1 MLHRPASM
9 YSQPESVKETETGTE
24 VLSAAVDLNMSSQQQ
39 QQESKKGN
47 AKLPGLGD
55 FQVEKTTANSSVERK
70 YTYFDLFRY
79 STCGERC
86 LLVFSMIVATIASV
100 FVPYFILIYGEFTSL
115 LIDRS
120 VGEGTSS
127 PAFFLS
133 LFGGGKRLTNASKAE
148 NSQAI
153 IDDSIA
159 FGIGSLVGSVI
170 MFILIVIAIDVSNRV
185 ALNQI
190 NRIRKLFLEAILRQD
205 MSWYDTSSGT
215 NFASKMT
222 EDLDKIKEGIGEK
235 VAIVT
240 FLIMT
245 FVMGVVASFIYG
257 WKLTL
262 VVLSCSPFIILS
274 TAMVAKI
281 QSSLAEK
288 ELKAYSDAG
297 GVAEEVFSG
306 IRTVLAFS
314 GESKENERFSKLLV
328 PAEVTGRKKGLYS
341 GIGAGVM
348 WLIIYGCMAI
358 AIWYGVSLI
367 LDGRGMEEP
376 QYTPAVLIIVLF
388 AIIMGAQN
396 LGFSTPHVDSFA
408 VALGA
413 ARNLFRI
420 IDRESDVDPMSEV
433 GNKPDSITGR
443 LRFEDIHFR
452 YPSRPDI
459 EILKGLT
466 VDVEPGQTVAFV
478 GASGC
483 GKSTVIQLMQRFY
496 DPEQG
501 HVKLDGRDLRTLNVA
516 WLRSQIGV
524 VGQEPVLFATTI
536 GENIRY
542 GNPQATQ
549 QDIERAARNANCH
562 EFISK
567 LPKGYDTKVGERG
580 AQMSGGQ
587 KQRIAIAR
595 ALVRNPK
602 ILLLDEATS
611 ALDPTSEKRVQ
622 DALELASQGPTTLVV
637 AHRLSTVTNAD
648 KIVFVKDGVV
658 AEQGTHDEL
667 MDRGGLYCEL
677 VNITKRKEATEGAD
691 EDKDAAG
698 KLALKKQQFMDSQQ
712 EEDDEEDD
720 EEDEE
725 DDDNAAAGATNNS
738 KDDVFNVSARGK
750 RRSQRRKKKKIE
762 EPKITFM
769 QLMKLNAPEWR
780 YIVWGCIAAAMHG
793 VTFPLWG
800 LFFGDFFGILS
811 NGDAN
816 VVRHEG
822 NNISYIFI
830 GIGLMAGLGTMLQSY
845 MFTTAGVKMTT
856 RLRKTAFKTIM
867 SQEVAFFDDEKNSV
881 GALCARLAGD
891 CSNVQG
897 ATGARVGIMLQ
908 AVVTLAVGMLIGF
921 LYSWQQTLLTIVT
934 LPFLTLSVYL
944 EGRFIAKNVQSAK
957 AAIEDAS
964 QVAVEAIANIRT
976 VNGLGLEKQVLERYT
991 LQIDQVDIACR
1002 RKVRFRGAVFALGQ
1016 VAPFVAYG
1024 ISLYYGGTLIAS
1036 GVLPYEDVIKVAEAL
1051 IFGSWMLGQALA
1063 YAPNVNDAIISAGR
1077 LLKLFEQLPTQSNPP
1092 LNPYNTADKSEGDIV
1107 YENVCFE
1114 YPTRKDTPILH
1125 SLNLTI
1131 KKNTT
1136 VALVGP
1142 SGSGKSTCIQLLLRY
1157 YDPVSGSVNLS
1168 GVPSTEF
1175 PLDTIR
1181 SKLGLVS
1188 QEPVLFDRT
1197 IAENIAYGNNFR
1209 DDVPMQEIIE
1219 AAKKANIHNFVSS
1232 LPQGYD
1238 TRLGK
1243 TSQLSGG
1250 QKQRIAIARAL
1261 VRNPKILILDEAT
1274 SALDLESEK
1283 VVQQALDEARAGRTC
1298 VTIAHRLSTV
1308 RDADLICVLKKGI
1321 VVEQGTH
1328 DHLMALN
1335 GIYANL
1341 YMMQQVAG

>member
-1 MLHRPASM
+1 
-9 YSQPESVKETETGTE
+9 
-24 VLSAAVDLNMSSQQQ
+24 MSSQQDSRTV
-39 QQESKKGN
+39 SKKPN
-47 AKLPGLGD
+47 TNTKLPGLGD
-55 FQVEKTTANSSVERK
+55 FQVQKTSGEVTAKPERN

-79 STCGERC
+79 STCGERF
-86 LLVFSMIVATIASV
+86 LLGLSIIVATLASV
-100 FVPYFILIYGEFTSL
+100 FIPYFILIYGEYTSL
-115 LIDRS
+115 LIDRT

-127 PAFFLS
+127 PTFFLA
-133 LFGGGKRLTNASKAE
+133 LFGGGQRLTNASREE
-148 NSQAI
+148 NNQAI
-153 IDDSIA
+153 RDDSVA

-170 MFILIVIAIDVSNRV
+170 MFILILIAIDVSNRV

-222 EDLDKIKEGIGEK
+222 EDLDKVKEGIGEK

-245 FVMGVVASFIYG
+245 FVMGIVASFIYG

-262 VVLSCSPFIILS
+262 VVLTCSPFIMIS

-314 GESKENERFSKLLV
+314 GENKENERFAKLLV

-348 WLIIYGCMAI
+348 WLIIYCCMAI

-367 LDGRGMEEP
+367 LDDRGQEER
-376 QYTPAVLIIVLF
+376 QYTPAVLVIVLF

-396 LGFSTPHVDSFA
+396 LGFSSPHVDSFG

-420 IDRESDVDPMSEV
+420 IDRESEIDPMSEM
-433 GNKPDSITGR
+433 GNKPQSITGR

-452 YPSRPDI
+452 YPSRPDV

-501 HVKLDGRDLRTLNVA
+501 NVKLDGRDLKTLNVA

-542 GNPQATQ
+542 GNPKATQ

-667 MDRGGLYCEL
+667 MDKGGLYCEL
-677 VNITKRKEATEGAD
+677 VNITKRKEATEGAE
-691 EDKDAAG
+691 EDKDLAG
-698 KLALKKQQFMDSQQ
+698 KLALSKRREQDFMNSQED
-712 EEDDEEDD
+712 EEDETDD
-720 EEDEE
+720 EEDEDE
-725 DDDNAAAGATNNS
+725 GGVDNGAVNIS
-738 KDDVFNVSARGK
+738 KDDVFSVSSRGK
-750 RRSQRRKKKKIE
+750 RRSQRRKKKKVE
-762 EPKITFM
+762 EPKISFV

-811 NGDAN
+811 NGDPD

-867 SQEVAFFDDEKNSV
+867 SQEIAFFDDDKNSV

-921 LYSWQQTLLTIVT
+921 VFSWQQTLLTIIT
-934 LPFLTLSVYL
+934 LPFLCLSVYL
-944 EGRFIAKNVQSAK
+944 EGRFIAKSVQWAK
-957 AAIEDAS
+957 SAIEDAS

-976 VNGLGLEKQVLERYT
+976 VNGLGLEKQVIERYT
-991 LQIDQVDIACR
+991 LQIDQVDLACR
-1002 RKVRFRGAVFALGQ
+1002 RKVRFRGLVFALGQ
-1016 VAPFVAYG
+1016 TAPFLAYG
-1024 ISLYYGGTLIAS
+1024 VSLYYGGMLIANE
-1036 GVLPYEDVIKVAEAL
+1036 GLPYEDVIKVAEAL

-1168 GVPSTEF
+1168 GVPSTDF

-1232 LPQGYD
+1232 LPQGYE

>member
-1 MLHRPASM
+1 MPSEEH
-9 YSQPESVKETETGTE
+9 
-24 VLSAAVDLNMSSQQQ
+24 
-39 QQESKKGN
+39 SKKGSS
-47 AKLPGLGD
+47 KLPGLAD
-55 FQVEKTTANSSVERK
+55 FQVQKATQVDRK

-79 STCGERC
+79 STCGERF
-86 LLVFSMIVATIASV
+86 LLALSMIVATLASV
-100 FVPYFILIYGEFTSL
+100 FIPYFIVIYGEFTSL
-115 LIDRS
+115 LIDRT
-120 VGEGTSS
+120 VGEGSSS
-127 PAFFLS
+127 PTFILA
-133 LFGGGKRLTNASKAE
+133 LFGGGQRLTNASKEE
-148 NSQAI
+148 NNQAI

-159 FGIGSLVGSVI
+159 FGVGSLVGSVI
-170 MFILIVIAIDVSNRV
+170 MFILIIIAIDVSNRV

-222 EDLDKIKEGIGEK
+222 EDLDKVKEGIGEK

-245 FVMGVVASFIYG
+245 FIMGIVASFIYG

-262 VVLSCSPFIILS
+262 VVLSCSPFIMVA

-288 ELKAYSDAG
+288 ELKAYSEAG

-314 GESKENERFSKLLV
+314 GEAKENDRFAKRLI

-348 WLIIYGCMAI
+348 WLLIYCCMAI
-358 AIWYGVSLI
+358 AIWYGVDLI
-367 LDGRGMEEP
+367 LDDRGLDDR
-376 QYTPAVLIIVLF
+376 QYTPAVLVIVLF

-396 LGFSTPHVDSFA
+396 LGFSSPHVDSFA

-420 IDRESDVDPMSEV
+420 IDRESQIDPMSEV
-433 GNKPDSITGR
+433 GSKPDSITGR

-501 HVKLDGRDLRTLNVA
+501 QVRLDGRDLRSLNVA
-516 WLRSQIGV
+516 WLRAQIGV

-667 MDRGGLYCEL
+667 MDRGGLYYEL

-691 EDKDAAG
+691 DG
-698 KLALKKQQFMDSQQ
+698 KLALSKRNEQDIVNAQ
-712 EEDDEEDD
+712 DDVTD
-720 EEDEE
+720 E
-725 DDDNAAAGATNNS
+725 DDDEDEDEDFDGDDDGVNPAYTPSGS
-738 KDDVFNVSARGK
+738 KDDVFSVSSRGK
-750 RRSQRRKKKKIE
+750 RRSQRRKKKTKVK
-762 EPKITFM
+762 EPTITFM

-811 NGDAN
+811 HGDAD

-845 MFTTAGVKMTT
+845 LFTTAGVKMTS
-856 RLRKTAFKTIM
+856 RLRQTAFKTIM
-867 SQEVAFFDDEKNSV
+867 SQEIAFFDDDKNSV

-908 AVVTLAVGMLIGF
+908 AVVTLAVGMIVGF
-921 LYSWQQTLLTIVT
+921 VFSWQQTLLTIVT
-934 LPFLTLSVYL
+934 LPFLCLSVYL
-944 EGRFIAKNVQSAK
+944 EGRFIAKSVQWAK

-964 QVAVEAIANIRT
+964 QVAVEAISNIRT
-976 VNGLGLEKQVLERYT
+976 VNGLGLEQQVLERYT
-991 LQIDQVDIACR
+991 EQIDQVDLACR
-1002 RKVRFRGAVFALGQ
+1002 KKVRFRGLVFALGQ
-1016 VAPFVAYG
+1016 TAPFIAYG
-1024 ISLYYGGTLIAS
+1024 VSLYYGGMLIAND
-1036 GVLPYEDVIKVAEAL
+1036 GLPYEDVIKVAEAL

-1077 LLKLFEQLPTQSNPP
+1077 LLKLFEKTPTQSNPP

-1107 YENVCFE
+1107 YENVSFE

-1168 GVPSTEF
+1168 GVPSTDF

-1308 RDADLICVLKKGI
+1308 RDADLICVLKKGV

-1341 YMMQQVAG
+1341 YMMQQIAG

>member
-1 MLHRPASM
+1 MSK
-9 YSQPESVKETETGTE
+9 QTE
-24 VLSAAVDLNMSSQQQ
+24 VPK
-39 QQESKKGN
+39 ESKKQRQT
-47 AKLPGLGD
+47 KLPDLGD
-55 FQVEKTTANSSVERK
+55 FQVQKKTGDATAEPDKK
-70 YTYFDLFRY
+70 YNYFNLFRY
-79 STCGERC
+79 STVGERF
-86 LLVFSMIVATIASV
+86 LLALSMIVATLASV
-100 FVPYFILIYGEFTSL
+100 FIPYFILIYGEFTSL
-115 LIDRS
+115 LIDRN
-120 VGEGTSS
+120 VREGTSS
-127 PAFFLS
+127 PTFILA
-133 LFGGGKRLTNASKAE
+133 LFGGGRRLTNPGVEE
-148 NSQAI
+148 NRQAI
-153 IDDSIA
+153 IDDAVA

-170 MFILIVIAIDVSNRV
+170 MLMLIIIAIDVSNRV

-205 MSWYDTSSGT
+205 MSWYDTTSGT

-222 EDLDKIKEGIGEK
+222 EDLDKVKEGIGEK

-245 FVMGVVASFIYG
+245 FVMGIVASFIYG

-262 VVLSCSPFIILS
+262 VVLTCCPFIVLS

-297 GVAEEVFSG
+297 SVAEEVFSG

-314 GESKENERFSKLLV
+314 GERKENERFGKLLV

-348 WLIIYGCMAI
+348 WLLIYGCMAI
-358 AIWYGVSLI
+358 AIWYGVNLI
-367 LDGRGMEEP
+367 LDERD
-376 QYTPAVLIIVLF
+376 QVDRHYTPAVLVIVLF
-388 AIIMGAQN
+388 AVIMGAQN
-396 LGFSTPHVDSFA
+396 LGFSSPHVDSFGIA
-408 VALGA
+408 VGA

-420 IDRESDVDPMSEV
+420 IDRKSEIDPMVEH
-433 GNKPDSITGR
+433 GLKPNGIAGR

-452 YPSRPDI
+452 YPSRPDVQ
-459 EILKGLT
+459 ILNGLT

-501 HVKLDGRDLRTLNVA
+501 SVKLDGHDLRTLNVA
-516 WLRSQIGV
+516 WLRAQIGV

-536 GENIRY
+536 GENIRF
-542 GNPQATQ
+542 GNPLATQ
-549 QDIERAARNANCH
+549 SEIERAARNANCH

-595 ALVRNPK
+595 ALVRNPQ

-648 KIVFVKDGVV
+648 KIVFVKDGRV

-667 MDRGGLYCEL
+667 MDKGGLYCEL
-677 VNITKRKEATEGAD
+677 VNITRRKEASEGAD
-691 EDKDAAG
+691 LDEKDSASG
-698 KLALKKQQFMDSQQ
+698 MVKVPLSKHR
-712 EEDDEEDD
+712 EDDILDDDDDGVDDDDD
-720 EEDEE
+720 EDGDEDIDETV
-725 DDDNAAAGATNNS
+725 APTSNS
-738 KDDVFNVSARGK
+738 KEDGFSVSSRSK
-750 RRSQRRKKKKIE
+750 RRSQRRKKKKKLD
-762 EPKITFM
+762 EPKVSFM

-780 YIVWGCIAAAMHG
+780 YMLWGCVAAAMHG
-793 VTFPLWG
+793 TTFPLWG
-800 LFFGDFFGILS
+800 LFFGDFFGIL
-811 NGDAN
+811 GYADEDL
-816 VVRHEG
+816 VRKRG
-822 NNISYIFI
+822 NDISFIFL
-830 GIGLMAGLGTMLQSY
+830 GIGVMAGVGTMLQSY

-867 SQEVAFFDDEKNSV
+867 SQEVAFFDDERNSV

-908 AVVTLAVGMLIGF
+908 AVVTLAVGMIIGF
-921 LYSWQQTLLTIVT
+921 IYSWQQTLLTLVT
-934 LPFLTLSVYL
+934 LPFLCLSVYL
-944 EGRFIAKNVQSAK
+944 EGRFIAKNVQWAK
-957 AAIEDAS
+957 MAIEEAS

-976 VNGLGLEKQVLERYT
+976 VNGLGLEQMVLERYIS
-991 LQIDQVDIACR
+991 QIDQVDIASR
-1002 RKVRFRGAVFALGQ
+1002 RKVRFRGLVFALGQ
-1016 VAPFVAYG
+1016 AAPFLAYG
-1024 ISLYYGGTLIAS
+1024 VSLYYGGLLFAD
-1036 GVLPYEDVIKVAEAL
+1036 GLLPYEDIIKVAEAL

-1077 LLKLFEQLPTQSNPP
+1077 LMKLFEQVPKQSNPP
-1092 LNPYNTADKSEGDIV
+1092 LNPYNTAEKSEGDIV

-1125 SLNLTI
+1125 SLNLCI

-1168 GVPSTEF
+1168 GVPSTDF
-1175 PLDTIR
+1175 PLDTLR

-1219 AAKKANIHNFVSS
+1219 AAKKANIHNFISS
-1232 LPQGYD
+1232 LPQGYE

-1250 QKQRIAIARAL
+1250 QKQRVAIARAL

-1328 DHLMALN
+1328 DHLMGLN

>member
-1 MLHRPASM
+1 MPSEEH
-9 YSQPESVKETETGTE
+9 
-24 VLSAAVDLNMSSQQQ
+24 
-39 QQESKKGN
+39 SKKGS

-55 FQVEKTTANSSVERK
+55 FQVQKATDANTQAERK
-70 YTYFDLFRY
+70 YTDFDLFRY
-79 STCGERC
+79 STCGERF
-86 LLVFSMIVATIASV
+86 LLALSMIVATLASI
-100 FVPYFILIYGEFTSL
+100 FIPYFILIYGEFTSL
-115 LIDRS
+115 LIDRT

-127 PAFFLS
+127 PTFILA
-133 LFGGGKRLTNASKAE
+133 LFGGGQRLTDASEEE
-148 NSQAI
+148 NKQAI

-170 MFILIVIAIDVSNRV
+170 MFILIIIAIDVSNRV

-222 EDLDKIKEGIGEK
+222 EDLDKVKEGIGEK

-245 FVMGVVASFIYG
+245 FVMGVIASFIYG

-262 VVLSCSPFIILS
+262 VVLSCSPFIMVA

-314 GESKENERFSKLLV
+314 GERKENERFAKLLV
-328 PAEVTGRKKGLYS
+328 PAEVTGTKKGLYS

-348 WLIIYGCMAI
+348 WLLIYICMAI
-358 AIWYGVSLI
+358 AIWYGVDLI
-367 LDGRGMEEP
+367 LDDRDLDDR
-376 QYTPAVLIIVLF
+376 QYTPAVLVIVLF

-396 LGFSTPHVDSFA
+396 LGFSSPHVDSFG

-413 ARNLFRI
+413 ARNLFKI
-420 IDRESDVDPMSEV
+420 IDRVSEIDPMSDI
-433 GNKPDSITGR
+433 GSKPDSITGR

-501 HVKLDGRDLRTLNVA
+501 QVKLDGRDLRSLNVA

-667 MDRGGLYCEL
+667 MDKGGLYCEL

-691 EDKDAAG
+691 EDGAAG
-698 KLALKKQQFMDSQQ
+698 KLALSKRNEQDIVNAQDD
-712 EEDDEEDD
+712 ETDEDGDEDDE
-720 EEDEE
+720 
-725 DDDNAAAGATNNS
+725 DDDGVNPAYTASDS
-738 KDDVFNVSARGK
+738 KDDVFSVSSRGK
-750 RRSQRRKKKKIE
+750 RRSQRRKKKNKVE
-762 EPKITFM
+762 EPTITFM

-793 VTFPLWG
+793 ITFPLWG

-811 NGDAN
+811 NGDPD

-845 MFTTAGVKMTT
+845 LFTTAGVKMTS
-856 RLRKTAFKTIM
+856 RLRQTAFKTIM
-867 SQEVAFFDDEKNSV
+867 SQEIAFFDDDKNSV

-908 AVVTLAVGMLIGF
+908 AVVTLLVGMIVGF
-921 LYSWQQTLLTIVT
+921 VFSWQQTLLTIVT
-934 LPFLTLSVYL
+934 LPFLCLSVYL
-944 EGRFIAKNVQSAK
+944 EGRFIAKSVQWSK
-957 AAIEDAS
+957 KAIEDAS
-964 QVAVEAIANIRT
+964 QVAVEAISNIRT
-976 VNGLGLEKQVLERYT
+976 VNGLGLEEQVLERYT
-991 LQIDQVDIACR
+991 KQIDQVDLACR
-1002 RKVRFRGAVFALGQ
+1002 KKVRFRGLVFALGQ
-1016 VAPFVAYG
+1016 TAPFLAYG
-1024 ISLYYGGTLIAS
+1024 VSLYYGGMLIAND
-1036 GVLPYEDVIKVAEAL
+1036 GLPYEDVIKVAEAL

-1077 LLKLFEQLPTQSNPP
+1077 LMKLFEKTPTQSNPP
-1092 LNPYNTADKSEGDIV
+1092 LNPYNTAEKSEGDIV
-1107 YENVCFE
+1107 YENVKFE

-1125 SLNLTI
+1125 GLNLTI

-1168 GVPSTEF
+1168 GVPSTDF

-1219 AAKKANIHNFVSS
+1219 AARKANIHNFVSS
-1232 LPQGYD
+1232 LPQGYE

-1308 RDADLICVLKKGI
+1308 RDADLICVLKRGV

-1341 YMMQQVAG
+1341 YMMQQVAS

>member
-1 MLHRPASM
+1 MPSEEH
-9 YSQPESVKETETGTE
+9 
-24 VLSAAVDLNMSSQQQ
+24 
-39 QQESKKGN
+39 SKKVS

-55 FQVEKTTANSSVERK
+55 FQVQKATDANTQAERK

-79 STCGERC
+79 STCGERF
-86 LLVFSMIVATIASV
+86 LLALSMIVATLASI
-100 FVPYFILIYGEFTSL
+100 FIPYFILIYGEFTSL
-115 LIDRS
+115 LIDRT
-120 VGEGTSS
+120 VGKGTSS
-127 PAFFLS
+127 PTFILA
-133 LFGGGKRLTNASKAE
+133 LFGGGQRLTDASEEE
-148 NSQAI
+148 NKQAI

-170 MFILIVIAIDVSNRV
+170 MFILIIIAIDVSNRV

-222 EDLDKIKEGIGEK
+222 EDLDKVKEGIGEK

-245 FVMGVVASFIYG
+245 FVMGVIASFIYG

-262 VVLSCSPFIILS
+262 VVLSCSPFIMVA

-314 GESKENERFSKLLV
+314 GERKENERFAKLLV
-328 PAEVTGRKKGLYS
+328 PAEVTGTKKGLYS

-348 WLIIYGCMAI
+348 WLLIYICMAI
-358 AIWYGVSLI
+358 AIWYGVDLI
-367 LDGRGMEEP
+367 LDDRDLDDR
-376 QYTPAVLIIVLF
+376 QYTPAVLVIVLF

-396 LGFSTPHVDSFA
+396 LGFSSPHVDSFG

-413 ARNLFRI
+413 ARNLFKI
-420 IDRESDVDPMSEV
+420 IDRVSEIDPMSDV
-433 GNKPDSITGR
+433 GSKPDSITGR

-501 HVKLDGRDLRTLNVA
+501 QVKLDGRDLRSLNVA

-667 MDRGGLYCEL
+667 MDKGGLYCEL

-691 EDKDAAG
+691 EDGAAG
-698 KLALKKQQFMDSQQ
+698 KLALSKRNEQDIVNVQDD
-712 EEDDEEDD
+712 ETDEDGDEDDE
-720 EEDEE
+720 
-725 DDDNAAAGATNNS
+725 DDDGVNPAYTASDS
-738 KDDVFNVSARGK
+738 KDDVFSVSSRGK
-750 RRSQRRKKKKIE
+750 RRSQRRKKKNKVE
-762 EPKITFM
+762 EPTITFM

-793 VTFPLWG
+793 ITFPLWG

-811 NGDAN
+811 NGDPD

-845 MFTTAGVKMTT
+845 LFTTAGVKMTS
-856 RLRKTAFKTIM
+856 RLRQTAFKTIM
-867 SQEVAFFDDEKNSV
+867 SQEIAFFDDDKNSV

-908 AVVTLAVGMLIGF
+908 AVVTLLVGMIVGF
-921 LYSWQQTLLTIVT
+921 VFSWQQTLLTIVT
-934 LPFLTLSVYL
+934 LPFLCLSVYL
-944 EGRFIAKNVQSAK
+944 EGRFIAKSVQWSK
-957 AAIEDAS
+957 KAIEDAS
-964 QVAVEAIANIRT
+964 QVAVEAISNIRT
-976 VNGLGLEKQVLERYT
+976 VNGLGLEEQVLERYT
-991 LQIDQVDIACR
+991 KQIDQVDLACR
-1002 RKVRFRGAVFALGQ
+1002 KKVRFRGLVFALGQ
-1016 VAPFVAYG
+1016 TAPFLAYG
-1024 ISLYYGGTLIAS
+1024 VSLYYGGMLIAND
-1036 GVLPYEDVIKVAEAL
+1036 GLPYEDVIKVAEAL

-1077 LLKLFEQLPTQSNPP
+1077 LMKLFEKTPTQSNPP
-1092 LNPYNTADKSEGDIV
+1092 LNPYNTAEKSEGDIV
-1107 YENVCFE
+1107 YENVKFE

-1125 SLNLTI
+1125 GLNLTI

-1157 YDPVSGSVNLS
+1157 YDPISGSVNLS
-1168 GVPSTEF
+1168 GVPSTDF

-1232 LPQGYD
+1232 LPQGYE

-1308 RDADLICVLKKGI
+1308 RDADLICVLKRGV

-1341 YMMQQVAG
+1341 YMMQQVAS

>member
-1 MLHRPASM
+1 MPSEEH
-9 YSQPESVKETETGTE
+9 
-24 VLSAAVDLNMSSQQQ
+24 
-39 QQESKKGN
+39 SKKGS

-55 FQVEKTTANSSVERK
+55 FQVQKATDANTQAERK

-79 STCGERC
+79 STCGERF
-86 LLVFSMIVATIASV
+86 LLALSMIVATLASI
-100 FVPYFILIYGEFTSL
+100 FIPYFILIYGEFTSL
-115 LIDRS
+115 LIDRT

-127 PAFFLS
+127 PTFILA
-133 LFGGGKRLTNASKAE
+133 LFGGGQRLTDASEEE
-148 NSQAI
+148 NKQAI

-170 MFILIVIAIDVSNRV
+170 MFILIIIAIDVSNRV

-222 EDLDKIKEGIGEK
+222 EDLDKVKEGIGEK

-245 FVMGVVASFIYG
+245 FVMGVIASFIYG

-262 VVLSCSPFIILS
+262 VVLSCSPFIMVA

-314 GESKENERFSKLLV
+314 GERKENERFAKLLV
-328 PAEVTGRKKGLYS
+328 PAEVTGTKKGLYS

-348 WLIIYGCMAI
+348 WLLIYICMAI
-358 AIWYGVSLI
+358 AIWYGVDLI
-367 LDGRGMEEP
+367 LDDRDLDDR
-376 QYTPAVLIIVLF
+376 QYTPAVLVIVLF

-396 LGFSTPHVDSFA
+396 LGFSSPHVDSFG

-413 ARNLFRI
+413 ARNLFKI
-420 IDRESDVDPMSEV
+420 IDRVSEIDPMSDV
-433 GNKPDSITGR
+433 GSKPDSITGR

-501 HVKLDGRDLRTLNVA
+501 QVKLDGRDLRSLNVA

-648 KIVFVKDGVV
+648 KIVFVKDGIV

-667 MDRGGLYCEL
+667 MDKGGLYCEL

-691 EDKDAAG
+691 EDGAAG
-698 KLALKKQQFMDSQQ
+698 KLALSKRNEQDIVNAQDD
-712 EEDDEEDD
+712 ETDEDGDEDDE
-720 EEDEE
+720 
-725 DDDNAAAGATNNS
+725 DDDGVNPAYTASDS
-738 KDDVFNVSARGK
+738 KDDVFSVSSRGK
-750 RRSQRRKKKKIE
+750 RRSQRRKKKNKVE
-762 EPKITFM
+762 EPTITFM

-793 VTFPLWG
+793 ITFPLWG

-811 NGDAN
+811 NGDPD

-845 MFTTAGVKMTT
+845 LFTTAGVKMTS
-856 RLRKTAFKTIM
+856 RLRQTAFKTIM
-867 SQEVAFFDDEKNSV
+867 SQEIAFFDDDKNSV

-908 AVVTLAVGMLIGF
+908 AVVTLLVGMIVGF
-921 LYSWQQTLLTIVT
+921 VFSWQQTLLTIVT
-934 LPFLTLSVYL
+934 LPFLCLSVYL
-944 EGRFIAKNVQSAK
+944 EGRFIAKSVQWSK
-957 AAIEDAS
+957 KAIEDAS
-964 QVAVEAIANIRT
+964 QVAVEAISNIRT
-976 VNGLGLEKQVLERYT
+976 VNGLGLEEQVLERYT
-991 LQIDQVDIACR
+991 KQIDQVDLACR
-1002 RKVRFRGAVFALGQ
+1002 KKVRFRGLVFALGQ
-1016 VAPFVAYG
+1016 TAPFLAYG
-1024 ISLYYGGTLIAS
+1024 VSLYYGGMLIAND
-1036 GVLPYEDVIKVAEAL
+1036 GLPYEDVIKVAEAL

-1077 LLKLFEQLPTQSNPP
+1077 LMKLFEKTPTQSNPP
-1092 LNPYNTADKSEGDIV
+1092 LNPYNTAEKSEGDIV
-1107 YENVCFE
+1107 YENVKFE

-1125 SLNLTI
+1125 GLNLTI

-1168 GVPSTEF
+1168 GVPSTDF

-1232 LPQGYD
+1232 LPQGYE

-1308 RDADLICVLKKGI
+1308 RDADLICVLKRGV

-1341 YMMQQVAG
+1341 YMMQQVAS

>member
-1 MLHRPASM
+1 MPSEEH
-9 YSQPESVKETETGTE
+9 
-24 VLSAAVDLNMSSQQQ
+24 
-39 QQESKKGN
+39 SKKGS

-55 FQVEKTTANSSVERK
+55 FQVQKASDANTQAERK

-79 STCGERC
+79 STCGERF
-86 LLVFSMIVATIASV
+86 LLALSMIVATLASI
-100 FVPYFILIYGEFTSL
+100 FIPYFILIYGEFTSL
-115 LIDRS
+115 LIDRT
-120 VGEGTSS
+120 VGKGTSS
-127 PAFFLS
+127 PTFILA
-133 LFGGGKRLTNASKAE
+133 LFGGGQRLTDASEEE
-148 NSQAI
+148 NKQAI

-170 MFILIVIAIDVSNRV
+170 MFILIIIAIDVSNRV

-222 EDLDKIKEGIGEK
+222 EDLDKVKEGIGEK

-245 FVMGVVASFIYG
+245 FVMGVIASFIYG

-262 VVLSCSPFIILS
+262 VVLSCSPFIMVA

-314 GESKENERFSKLLV
+314 GERKENERFAKLLV
-328 PAEVTGRKKGLYS
+328 PAEVTGTKKGLYS

-348 WLIIYGCMAI
+348 WLLIYICMAI
-358 AIWYGVSLI
+358 AIWYGVDLI
-367 LDGRGMEEP
+367 LDDRDLDDR
-376 QYTPAVLIIVLF
+376 QYTPAVLVIVLF

-396 LGFSTPHVDSFA
+396 LGFSSPHVDSFG

-413 ARNLFRI
+413 ARNLFKI
-420 IDRESDVDPMSEV
+420 IDRVSEIDPMSDV
-433 GNKPDSITGR
+433 GSKPDSITGR

-501 HVKLDGRDLRTLNVA
+501 QVKLDGRDLRSLNVA

-667 MDRGGLYCEL
+667 MDKGGLYCEL

-691 EDKDAAG
+691 EDGAAG
-698 KLALKKQQFMDSQQ
+698 KLALSKRNEQDIVNAQDD
-712 EEDDEEDD
+712 ETDEDGDEDDE
-720 EEDEE
+720 
-725 DDDNAAAGATNNS
+725 DDDGVNPAYTASDS
-738 KDDVFNVSARGK
+738 KDDVFSVSSRGK
-750 RRSQRRKKKKIE
+750 RRSQRRKKKNKVE
-762 EPKITFM
+762 EPTITFM

-793 VTFPLWG
+793 ITFPLWG

-811 NGDAN
+811 NGDPD

-845 MFTTAGVKMTT
+845 LFTTAGVKMTS
-856 RLRKTAFKTIM
+856 RLRQTAFKTIM
-867 SQEVAFFDDEKNSV
+867 SQEIAFFDDDKNSV

-908 AVVTLAVGMLIGF
+908 AVVTLLVGMIVGF
-921 LYSWQQTLLTIVT
+921 VFSWQQTLLTIVT
-934 LPFLTLSVYL
+934 LPFLCLSVYL
-944 EGRFIAKNVQSAK
+944 EGRFIAKSVQWSK
-957 AAIEDAS
+957 KAIEDAS
-964 QVAVEAIANIRT
+964 QVAVEAISNIRT
-976 VNGLGLEKQVLERYT
+976 VNGLGLEEQVLERYT
-991 LQIDQVDIACR
+991 KQIDQVDLACR
-1002 RKVRFRGAVFALGQ
+1002 KKVRFRGLVFALGQ
-1016 VAPFVAYG
+1016 TAPFLAYG
-1024 ISLYYGGTLIAS
+1024 VSLYYGGMLIAND
-1036 GVLPYEDVIKVAEAL
+1036 GLPYEDVIKVAEAL

-1077 LLKLFEQLPTQSNPP
+1077 LMKLFEKTPTQSNPP
-1092 LNPYNTADKSEGDIV
+1092 LNPYNTAEKSEGDIV
-1107 YENVCFE
+1107 YENVKFE

-1125 SLNLTI
+1125 GLNLTI

-1168 GVPSTEF
+1168 GVPSTDF

-1232 LPQGYD
+1232 LPQGYE

-1308 RDADLICVLKKGI
+1308 RDADLICVLKRGV

-1341 YMMQQVAG
+1341 YMMQQVAS

>member
-1 MLHRPASM
+1 MPA
-9 YSQPESVKETETGTE
+9 
-24 VLSAAVDLNMSSQQQ
+24 L
-39 QQESKKGN
+39 KKRSTT
-47 AKLPGLGD
+47 LPDLGD
-55 FQVEKTTANSSVERK
+55 FRVEKAKGAATADADRK
-70 YTYFDLFRY
+70 YSFFDLFRY
-79 STCGERC
+79 STVLERF
-86 LLVFSMIVATIASV
+86 LIVFSMIVATLASILI
-100 FVPYFILIYGEFTSL
+100 PYFIVIYGEFTSL

-120 VGEGTSS
+120 VVEGTSS
-127 PAFFLS
+127 PTFILA
-133 LFGGGKRLTNASKAE
+133 LFGGGKRLTNASEEE
-148 NSQAI
+148 NRQAI
-153 IDDSIA
+153 IDDSVA
-159 FGIGSLVGSVI
+159 FGIASLVGSVLLLVL
-170 MFILIVIAIDVSNRV
+170 MLIAIDISNRV

-205 MSWYDTSSGT
+205 MSWYDTTSGT

-222 EDLDKIKEGIGEK
+222 EDLDKVKEGIGEK

-240 FLIMT
+240 FLFMT
-245 FVMGVVASFIYG
+245 FVMGIVASFIYG

-262 VVLSCSPFIILS
+262 VVLTCSPFIILA

-297 GVAEEVFSG
+297 TVAEEVFSG
-306 IRTVLAFS
+306 IRTVFAFS
-314 GESKENERFSKLLV
+314 GERKENERFSKLLM
-328 PAEVTGRKKGLYS
+328 PAEATGRKKGLYS

-348 WLIIYGCMAI
+348 WLIIYCCI
-358 AIWYGVSLI
+358 ALAVWYGVNLI
-367 LDGRGMEEP
+367 LDDRGKEDR
-376 QYTPAVLIIVLF
+376 QYTPAVLVIVLF
-388 AIIMGAQN
+388 AVIMGAQN
-396 LGFSTPHVDSFA
+396 LGFSSPHVDSFA

-420 IDRESDVDPMSEV
+420 IDRKSDIDPLDES
-433 GNKPDSITGR
+433 GLKPEGITGR

-452 YPSRPDI
+452 YPSRPDV

-501 HVKLDGRDLRTLNVA
+501 QVLLDGRDLRSLNVG

-536 GENIRY
+536 GENIRF
-542 GNPQATQ
+542 GNPLATQ
-549 QDIERAARNANCH
+549 SDIERAARNANCH

-567 LPKGYDTKVGERG
+567 LPKGYDTQVGERG

-648 KIVFVKDGVV
+648 KIVFVKDGKV

-667 MDRGGLYCEL
+667 MDKGGLYYDL
-677 VNITKRKEATEGAD
+677 VNITRRKEATEGAD
-691 EDKDAAG
+691 ETAG
-698 KLALKKQQFMDSQQ
+698 SVAKLALSKGR
-712 EEDDEEDD
+712 EDDIMVADDDD
-720 EEDEE
+720 ELEDEE
-725 DDDNAAAGATNNS
+725 YEEDIDETGTAAAEVNSS
-738 KDDVFNVSARGK
+738 KDDVFSVTSASK
-750 RRSQRRKKKKIE
+750 RRSQRRKKKKKQPKPE
-762 EPKITFM
+762 EPKVSFM

-780 YIVWGCIAAAMHG
+780 YIVWGCIASIMHG
-793 VTFPLWG
+793 ITFPLWG

-811 NGDAN
+811 DSDENL
-816 VVRHEG
+816 VRHEG

-830 GIGLMAGLGTMLQSY
+830 GIGVMAGVGTMMQSY
-845 MFTTAGVKMTT
+845 LFTTAGVKMTT
-856 RLRKTAFKTIM
+856 RLRKTAFKTIVA
-867 SQEVAFFDDEKNSV
+867 QEVAFFDDERNSV

-921 LYSWQQTLLTIVT
+921 IYSWQQTLLTTVT
-934 LPFLTLSVYL
+934 LPLLCLSVYL
-944 EGRFIAKNVQSAK
+944 EGRFIAKSAQSAK
-957 AAIEDAS
+957 AAVEEAS

-976 VNGLGLEKQVLERYT
+976 VNGLGLEQQVLERYVK
-991 LQIDQVDIACR
+991 QIDQVNIACR
-1002 RKVRFRGAVFALGQ
+1002 RKVRFRGLVFGLGQ
-1016 VAPFVAYG
+1016 TAPFLAYG
-1024 ISLYYGGTLIAS
+1024 VSLYYGGLLVAND
-1036 GVLPYEDVIKVAEAL
+1036 GLPYEDIIKVAEAL

-1077 LLKLFEQLPTQSNPP
+1077 LMKLFEQMPKQSNPP
-1092 LNPYNTADKSEGDIV
+1092 LNPYNTAEKSEGDIV
-1107 YENVCFE
+1107 YENVRFE

-1125 SLNLTI
+1125 GLNLTI

-1142 SGSGKSTCIQLLLRY
+1142 SGSGKSTCVQLLLRY

-1168 GVPSTEF
+1168 GVPSTDF
-1175 PLDTIR
+1175 PLDTLR

-1219 AAKKANIHNFVSS
+1219 ASKKANIHNFISS
-1232 LPQGYD
+1232 LPMGYE
-1238 TRLGK
+1238 TRVGK

-1308 RDADLICVLKKGI
+1308 RDADLICVLKRGI

>member
-1 MLHRPASM
+1 MPSEAH
-9 YSQPESVKETETGTE
+9 
-24 VLSAAVDLNMSSQQQ
+24 
-39 QQESKKGN
+39 SKKGSSE
-47 AKLPGLGD
+47 LPGLGD
-55 FQVEKTTANSSVERK
+55 FQVQKPTEVERK

-79 STCGERC
+79 STLGERF
-86 LLVFSMIVATIASV
+86 LLALSMIVATLASV
-100 FVPYFILIYGEFTSL
+100 FIPYFILIYGEFTSL
-115 LIDRS
+115 LIDRT
-120 VGEGTSS
+120 VGVGSSS
-127 PAFFLS
+127 PTFILA
-133 LFGGGKRLTNASKAE
+133 LFGGGQRLTNASKEE
-148 NSQAI
+148 NNQAI
-153 IDDSIA
+153 VDDSIA
-159 FGIGSLVGSVI
+159 FGVGSLVGSVI
-170 MFILIVIAIDVSNRV
+170 MLVLIIIAIDVSNRV

-222 EDLDKIKEGIGEK
+222 EDLDKVKEGIGEK

-245 FVMGVVASFIYG
+245 FIMGIVASFIYG

-262 VVLSCSPFIILS
+262 VVLSCSPFIIVA

-314 GESKENERFSKLLV
+314 GERKENERFAKLLV

-348 WLIIYGCMAI
+348 WLLIYCCMAI
-358 AIWYGVSLI
+358 AIWYGVDLI
-367 LDGRGMEEP
+367 LDQRDLEVR
-376 QYTPAVLIIVLF
+376 QYTPAVLVIVLF

-396 LGFSTPHVDSFA
+396 LGFSSPHVDSFA

-420 IDRESDVDPMSEV
+420 IDRESQIDPMSPL
-433 GNKPDSITGR
+433 GSKPDSITGR
-443 LRFEDIHFR
+443 LRFEGIHFR
-452 YPSRPDI
+452 YPSRPDV

-501 HVKLDGRDLRTLNVA
+501 QVKLDGRDLRSLNVA
-516 WLRSQIGV
+516 WLRAQIGV

-549 QDIERAARNANCH
+549 QEIERAARNANCH

-567 LPKGYDTKVGERG
+567 LPKGYDTMVGERG

-667 MDRGGLYCEL
+667 MDKGGLYCEL
-677 VNITKRKEATEGAD
+677 VNITKRKEASEGAD
-691 EDKDAAG
+691 EDKAA
-698 KLALKKQQFMDSQQ
+698 LALPKRNEQDIVSAQ
-712 EEDDEEDD
+712 DDEAS
-720 EEDEE
+720 DEE
-725 DDDNAAAGATNNS
+725 DDDEYEDEDGNDVGVNPAYTASGS
-738 KDDVFNVSARGK
+738 KDDVFSVSSRGK
-750 RRSQRRKKKKIE
+750 RRSQRRKKKNKVE

-811 NGDAN
+811 NGDEA

-845 MFTTAGVKMTT
+845 MFTTAGVKMTS
-856 RLRKTAFKTIM
+856 RLRQTAFKTIM
-867 SQEVAFFDDEKNSV
+867 SQEIAFFDDDKNSV

-908 AVVTLAVGMLIGF
+908 AVVTLAVGMIVGF
-921 LYSWQQTLLTIVT
+921 VFSWQQTLLTIVT
-934 LPFLTLSVYL
+934 LPFLCLSVYL
-944 EGRFIAKNVQSAK
+944 EGRFIAKSVQWAK

-964 QVAVEAIANIRT
+964 RVAVEAIANIRT
-976 VNGLGLEKQVLERYT
+976 VNGLGLEQQVLERYT
-991 LQIDQVDIACR
+991 LQIDQVDLACR
-1002 RKVRFRGAVFALGQ
+1002 KKVRFRGLVFALGQ
-1016 VAPFVAYG
+1016 TAPFVAYG
-1024 ISLYYGGTLIAS
+1024 VSLYYGGLLIAND
-1036 GVLPYEDVIKVAEAL
+1036 GLPYEDVIKVAEAL

-1077 LLKLFEQLPTQSNPP
+1077 LMKLFEKTPTQSNPP

-1107 YENVCFE
+1107 YENVNFE

-1125 SLNLTI
+1125 GLNLTI

-1168 GVPSTEF
+1168 GVPSTDF

-1308 RDADLICVLKKGI
+1308 RDADLICVLKRGV
-1321 VVEQGTH
+1321 VVEQGRH
-1328 DHLMALN
+1328 EQLMALN

-1341 YMMQQVAG
+1341 YMMQQIAG